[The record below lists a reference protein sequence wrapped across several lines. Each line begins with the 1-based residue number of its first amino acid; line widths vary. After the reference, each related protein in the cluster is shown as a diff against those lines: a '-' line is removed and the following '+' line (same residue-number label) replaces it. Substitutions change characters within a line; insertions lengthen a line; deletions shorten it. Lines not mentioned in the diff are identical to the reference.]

1 MPFRKILW
9 FFLFCFLQHTVS
21 AQYADRGTGKLKP
34 YIWWFDWNGFT
45 VADGA
50 SKTFNTHD
58 GIVVTIRFSNVS
70 GAGLRP
76 DIMNTWNGAVLHNL
90 YDFTNSAIQPAL
102 HSVAT
107 NVTARFDMEVT
118 ATRNGV
124 AIPFTLIAADAEGS
138 VSTEVTHFTTS
149 GGPWQAVE
157 YFTNISMPVGPLF
170 GCNTQT
176 IEISNTYGGSSGMG
190 QNPMMATYSNGTAPL
205 RVNSTLQRASSATGG
220 MAVTFGILS
229 PIDRGDLP
237 VSYPTAQHAI
247 AYSAINGCNLTLP
260 GPSLVPTSD
269 LHFGSIIADADAVE
283 GIDDNTDGVDEDGIS
298 VFPDYNGS
306 TGNYTVNLTLVNQ
319 TSATAYASGW
329 MDWNMDGTFT
339 AAERVVVPVPAGTNL
354 ASFSWTGLPY
364 SLADGGTIRC
374 GFRFRIAGTSTAVE
388 QAGGFA
394 ADGEVED
401 YYPQIVQTCNV
412 TKVNAGTDM
421 AICMGR
427 VAQLQATGALTYRW
441 EPNPRLSALTIPNP
455 TANITT
461 NTSFFVYAEHANGC
475 NSRDTVAVRVDA
487 LPVLNVTPGNFTV
500 CQGTPI
506 TFTATGADNVSW
518 SDYTGAAVGT
528 GNTLTVT
535 PQLSAPYTAVLR
547 ENLCGQTATI
557 TLPVMVTPRPV
568 VDVTPRNA
576 VICEGRQ
583 VTFNAS
589 GGGTYTWADGQQHVV
604 GTASQLVMQ
613 PAASGNYTVRIVN
626 TVCAVS
632 ESFNLSVTV
641 RKPGSMSVTPA
652 SAYGCKD
659 SRISF
664 TASGMDEAIWETEDG
679 TVIGPGERLVTDIT
693 SSTAYHVTLRDN
705 VCGTEQRVTLPVTM
719 RPPPVLSIIK
729 SNDINCMEGSAT
741 LSVSGAA
748 AYNWLPAP
756 GITDRANPVQ
766 QVSPTATT
774 KYHVAATDYYGCT
787 NNDSITVAV
796 SYTGPRPHFQL
807 PNAFTP
813 NRDGINDC
821 FGVKTAGPAT
831 RFELSV
837 FDRWGNVVFRTNKAN
852 DCWDGTYRNVPLDI
866 GTFVY
871 VLRIESECG
880 PVERKGTVTLIR

>member
-1 MPFRKILW
+1 MPFRKILP
-9 FFLFCFLQHTVS
+9 FFLLCFLQLPAY
-21 AQYADRGTGKLKP
+21 AQFADRGTGKLKP

-45 VADGA
+45 VANGTTR
-50 SKTFNTHD
+50 TFTTDD

-76 DIMNTWNGAVLHNL
+76 DVMNTWYGAVLHNL
-90 YDFTNSAIQPAL
+90 YEFSNTAMRPSL

-124 AIPFTLIAADAEGS
+124 AIPFTFIAADAEAS
-138 VSTEVTHFTTS
+138 MPEEVTHFTTS
-149 GGPWQAVE
+149 GAPWQTVE
-157 YFTNISMPVGPLF
+157 FFANVFGVVSPLT

-176 IEISNTYGGSSGMG
+176 IRISSTFGGGTGMG
-190 QNPMMATYSNGTAPL
+190 QNPMMATYSDGTIPL
-205 RVNSTLQRASSATGG
+205 RVSTSLERSTGATGG

-237 VSYPTAQHAI
+237 APYPSAQHAI
-247 AYSAINGCNLTLP
+247 AYTAVNGCTLTLP
-260 GPSLVPTSD
+260 GPALVPASD

-283 GIDDNTDGVDEDGIS
+283 GIDDNIDGVDEDGIS
-298 VFPDYNGS
+298 VFPEYNGS
-306 TGNYTVNLTLVNQ
+306 TGNYTVSLTLVNQ
-319 TSATAYASGW
+319 TAATAYASGW
-329 MDWNMDGTFT
+329 MDWNMDGAFS
-339 AAERVVVPVPAGTNL
+339 AAERVVVTVPVGTNL
-354 ASFSWTGLPY
+354 AVFNWAGLPY
-364 SLADGGTIRC
+364 SLADGGFARI
-374 GFRFRIAGTSTAVE
+374 GFRFRIAGTRAAVE
-388 QAGGFA
+388 QVAGFA

-401 YYPQIVQTCNV
+401 YYPQIVQTCNN

-421 AICMGR
+421 AICQGR
-427 VAQLQATGALTYRW
+427 NAQLQATGALTYRW
-441 EPNPRLSALTIPNP
+441 EPNPRLSSLTIPNP
-455 TANITT
+455 SANINT
-461 NTSFFVYAEHANGC
+461 NTSFFLYAEHANGC
-475 NSRDTVAVRVDA
+475 HSRDTVAVRVDA
-487 LPVLNVTPGNFTV
+487 LPVLNVTPGNFNV
-500 CQGTPI
+500 CAGNPV
-506 TFTATGADNVSW
+506 TFTATGADQVTW
-518 SDYTGAAVGT
+518 SDHTGAQVGT

-535 PQLSAPYTAVLR
+535 PQLSAPFTAILR

-568 VDVTPRNA
+568 VDVIPRN
-576 VICEGRQ
+576 VTVCEGRP
-583 VTFNAS
+583 VTFYAS
-589 GGGTYTWADGQQHVV
+589 GGGTYTWTDGQQNVV

-613 PAASGNYTVRIVN
+613 PTASGNYAVRIVN
-626 TVCAVS
+626 TVCGVS
-632 ESFNLSVTV
+632 ESINLSVAV

-652 SAYGCKD
+652 NAYGCKTHPVV
-659 SRISF
+659 F
-664 TASGMDEAIWETEDG
+664 TAKGMDEAIWESEDG
-679 TVIGPGERLVTDIT
+679 TVIGRGDRLATAIT

-705 VCGTEQRVTLPVTM
+705 VCGTEERVTLPVTM

-729 SNDINCMEGSAT
+729 SNDINCMEGIAT

-748 AYNWLPAP
+748 TYNWLPAP

-766 QVSPTATT
+766 QVSPVETT
-774 KYHVAATDYYGCT
+774 KYYVAAADFYGCI

-796 SYTGPRPHFQL
+796 SFTGPRPHFQL

-813 NRDGINDC
+813 NSDGVNDC

-880 PVERKGTVTLIR
+880 PVERKGTVTLLR